1 MTGRGDKVDRRRKE
15 AAAARP
21 SRQRV
26 THRWRFWENARG
38 EKVVAAEIDALPD
51 EDALSIHAQMI
62 IVRQD
67 GLSAARHLVED
78 IYEVEAHGID
88 RSYRLLFSS
97 EGQEGSRPPRCPAH
111 READTEDA
119 EAPHGPRQE
128 APRRLAIEAGP
139 WLTVSAITD
148 TVQTAGNVE

>member
-97 EGQEGSRPPRCPAH
+97 EGRKGRVLLAVLLIERQTQKTPKRHMDLARKRRDDWRSRPDR
-111 READTEDA
+111 
-119 EAPHGPRQE
+119 G
-128 APRRLAIEAGP
+128 
-139 WLTVSAITD
+139 
-148 TVQTAGNVE
+148 